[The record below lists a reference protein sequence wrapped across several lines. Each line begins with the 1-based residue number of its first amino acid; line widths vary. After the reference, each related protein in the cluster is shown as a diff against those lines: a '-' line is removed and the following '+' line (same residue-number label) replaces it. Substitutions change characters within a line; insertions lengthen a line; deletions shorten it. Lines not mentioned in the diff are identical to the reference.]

1 MRLRFEFPDGDERRD
16 TRRLL
21 NGEIA
26 DIRLRPFFVRRL
38 FQGNE
43 REYWRQKDEKGAG
56 RMRKVLIFGGSRYF
70 GKRLALRLAEA
81 GDDVTIVTRGQLQV
95 PEAEGIRSIKGDR
108 QSVATMK
115 DLSRERYDLV
125 YDNIC
130 FTPYQA
136 KIAADAFMDQVGK
149 YVLTSTMSVYAP
161 GAELKESDFNPLHYD
176 YHLDA
181 EHDYG
186 QGKQEA
192 ESYFFNRASFPVATV
207 RLPIVLGPD
216 DYTDRL
222 KFYVD
227 AIRREEP
234 IVLHRPEAKMGF
246 ISSFEAAA
254 FLEWVGRA
262 NVTGPFNAAS
272 EGIISMGALMERIG
286 QHLDKPVHIIKDG
299 ESSPYDTD
307 VDYYMSIAEAKKA
320 GFVFTKLDDWIDRVI
335 IQTIRK

>member
-1 MRLRFEFPDGDERRD
+1 
-16 TRRLL
+16 
-21 NGEIA
+21 
-26 DIRLRPFFVRRL
+26 
-38 FQGNE
+38 
-43 REYWRQKDEKGAG
+43 
-56 RMRKVLIFGGSRYF
+56 MRKVLIFGGSRYF

-95 PEAEGIRSIKGDR
+95 PEAEGIRSVKGDR

-115 DLSRERYDLV
+115 DLARERYDLV

-136 KIAADAFMDQVGK
+136 KIASDAFMDKVGK

-161 GAELKESDFNPLHYD
+161 GPDLKESDFNPLHYE
-176 YHLDA
+176 YHLES

-186 QGKQEA
+186 QGKREA
-192 ESYFFNRASFPVATV
+192 ESFFFHRASFPVATV

-227 AIRREEP
+227 AIRNEEP
-234 IVLHRPEAKMGF
+234 VVLHHPEAKMGF
-246 ISSFEAAA
+246 ISSAEAAA

-272 EGIISMGALMERIG
+272 DGLISMGALMERIG
-286 QHLDKPVHIIKDG
+286 QHVGKPVHIIKDG
-299 ESSPYDTD
+299 DSSPYDSD

-320 GFVFTKLDDWIDRVI
+320 GFVFTQLDDWLDRVI
-335 IQTIRK
+335 VQTMKR

>member
-1 MRLRFEFPDGDERRD
+1 MR
-16 TRRLL
+16 
-21 NGEIA
+21 
-26 DIRLRPFFVRRL
+26 
-38 FQGNE
+38 GNE
-43 REYWRQKDEKGAG
+43 REYWWKKDEKGVG
-56 RMRKVLIFGGSRYF
+56 VMRKVLIFGGSRYF

-115 DLSRERYDLV
+115 DLARNEYDLV

-130 FTPYQA
+130 FNPYQA
-136 KIAADAFMDQVGK
+136 KIATDAFMDRVGK

-161 GAELKESDFNPLHYD
+161 EAALKESDFNPLHHE

-186 QGKQEA
+186 QGKREA
-192 ESYFFNRASFPVATV
+192 ESYFFHRASFPVTTV

-227 AIRREEP
+227 AVRNEEP
-234 IVLHRPEAKMGF
+234 IVLHHPEALMGF

-262 NVTGPFNAAS
+262 DVRGPFNAAS
-272 EGIISMGALMERIG
+272 DGLISLGALMERIG
-286 QHLDKPVHIIKDG
+286 QHIGKPVQIIKDG

-307 VDYYMSIAEAKKA
+307 VDYYMSNAEAKKA
-320 GFVFTKLDDWIDRVI
+320 GFVFTQLDDWIDRVI

>member
-1 MRLRFEFPDGDERRD
+1 
-16 TRRLL
+16 
-21 NGEIA
+21 
-26 DIRLRPFFVRRL
+26 
-38 FQGNE
+38 
-43 REYWRQKDEKGAG
+43 
-56 RMRKVLIFGGSRYF
+56 MRKVLIFGGSRYF

-115 DLSRERYDLV
+115 DLSRDRYDV
-125 YDNIC
+125 IYDNIC
-130 FTPYQA
+130 FSPYQA
-136 KIAADAFMDQVGK
+136 KIAADAFLDRVGK
-149 YVLTSTMSVYAP
+149 YVLTSTLSVYAP
-161 GAELKESDFNPLHYD
+161 GSHLKESDFNPLHYD
-176 YHLDA
+176 YHLEAD
-181 EHDYG
+181 HDYG
-186 QGKQEA
+186 QGKREA
-192 ESYFFNRASFPVATV
+192 ESYFFHRASFPVATV
-207 RLPIVLGPD
+207 RFPIVLGPD

-234 IVLHRPEAKMGF
+234 IVLHHPEAKMGF

-272 EGIISMGALMERIG
+272 DGLISMGALMERIG
-286 QHLDKPVHIIKDG
+286 YHLGKPVHIVKDG

-320 GFVFTKLDDWIDRVI
+320 GFVFTQLDDWIDRVI
-335 IQTIRK
+335 IQTIRR

>member
-1 MRLRFEFPDGDERRD
+1 MLMR
-16 TRRLL
+16 
-21 NGEIA
+21 
-26 DIRLRPFFVRRL
+26 
-38 FQGNE
+38 GNE
-43 REYWRQKDEKGAG
+43 REYWWKKDEKGVG
-56 RMRKVLIFGGSRYF
+56 VMRKVLIFGGSRYF

-115 DLSRERYDLV
+115 DLARNEYDLV

-130 FTPYQA
+130 FNPYQA
-136 KIAADAFMDQVGK
+136 KIATDAFMDRVGK

-161 GAELKESDFNPLHYD
+161 EAALKESDFNPLHHE

-186 QGKQEA
+186 QGKREA
-192 ESYFFNRASFPVATV
+192 ESYFFHRASFPVTTV

-227 AIRREEP
+227 AVRNEEP
-234 IVLHRPEAKMGF
+234 IVLHHPEALMGF

-262 NVTGPFNAAS
+262 DVRGPFNAAS
-272 EGIISMGALMERIG
+272 DGLISLGALMERIG
-286 QHLDKPVHIIKDG
+286 QHIGKPVQIIKDG

-307 VDYYMSIAEAKKA
+307 VDYYMSNAEAKKA
-320 GFVFTKLDDWIDRVI
+320 GFVFTQLDDWIDRVI